1 MVSTVVK
8 IRHNLMSECTFNV
21 FFASNIAV
29 AGVTCRRKDLCFG
42 DGGELKYYI

>member
-29 AGVTCRRKDLCFG
+29 AGVTCRRTDLCFVV
-42 DGGELKYYI
+42 GGN